1 MLVNLLTAP
10 DLPQKEAWR
19 GMACASVYIS
29 QSTVSCVVHCNV
41 GGHCMCATAVPYCA
55 LLCYSGFGFPCAV
68 VYSAQQRL
76 WPSIA
81 LFGLLV
87 LFSQH
92 ARGSDGLGDPRQPLL
107 RERDQ
112 LGLLLVMLRLP
123 QIKLTRLLRSLTAA
137 YGSSR
142 QACC

>member
-1 MLVNLLTAP
+1 
-10 DLPQKEAWR
+10 
-19 GMACASVYIS
+19 
-29 QSTVSCVVHCNV
+29 
-41 GGHCMCATAVPYCA
+41 MCATVVPVRYCA
-55 LLCYSGFGFPCAV
+55 LQWVRFPV

-142 QACC
+142 PAWRLTVPPHC